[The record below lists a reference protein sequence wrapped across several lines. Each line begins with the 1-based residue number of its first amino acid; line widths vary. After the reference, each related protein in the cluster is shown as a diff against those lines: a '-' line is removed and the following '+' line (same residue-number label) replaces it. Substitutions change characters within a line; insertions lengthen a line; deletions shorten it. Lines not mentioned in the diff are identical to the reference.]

1 MNDIPTDL
9 REIARENA
17 PAAMPDRL
25 RLLLLQAMAHED
37 SAPRADSALPSNVRE
52 RMLQAMEQESAE
64 LQADAALERELR
76 SVFAAASM
84 PVDLRKSLPV
94 TMQAAGTRAPRIY
107 VRRLAGTAAVVVL
120 LAGLL
125 IHFMPTD
132 KPPVGAAQVQMTRQ
146 VTVAGAGSVRCDT
159 FVMES
164 SDRSRLVIRVQDPV
178 KSQLPDDVI

>member
-1 MNDIPTDL
+1 MNHISTDL

-25 RLLLLQAMAHED
+25 RLQLLQAMADED
-37 SAPRADSALPSNVRE
+37 SGHRADSALPGNVRE

-64 LQADAALERELR
+64 LRADAALERELR
-76 SVFAAASM
+76 SVFAAAPM
-84 PVDLRKSLPV
+84 PGDLQQRFPV
-94 TMQAAGTRAPRIY
+94 VMQVASTRAPRIY
-107 VRRLAGTAAVVVL
+107 VRRLAGAAAVVVL

-132 KPPVGAAQVQMTRQ
+132 KPPVAAAQVQMTRQ
-146 VTVAGAGSVRCDT
+146 VTPAGTGSVRCDT

-164 SDRSRLVIRVQDPV
+164 PDRSRLVIRVQEPV
-178 KSQLPDDVI
+178 KSQLPDEVI